1 MKTICQRCNRPIFST
16 PAATVKTR
24 SGVKAYGPKCAR
36 IMGLTEAAARTRAI
50 QAAPKRRKTAEET
63 QLELELEEATA

>member
-1 MKTICQRCNRPIFST
+1 MKCARCNRPIFKT

-24 SGVKAYGPKCAR
+24 HGVAAYGPKCASL
-36 IMGLTEAAARTRAI
+36 MGLTEAAARARAI

>member
-1 MKTICQRCNRPIFST
+1 MKCQRCRRPIFKT

-24 SGVKAYGPKCAR
+24 SGVKAYGPRCAR

-63 QLELELEEATA
+63 QLELELEDATA

>member
-1 MKTICQRCNRPIFST
+1 MKCQRCRRPIFKT

-24 SGVKAYGPKCAR
+24 RGVMAYGPTCAR
-36 IMGLTEAAARTRAI
+36 YMGLTESAARTRAI

-63 QLELELEEATA
+63 QLELELEGVEA

>member
-1 MKTICQRCNRPIFST
+1 MKCQRCRRPIFKT

-24 SGVKAYGPKCAR
+24 RGVMAYGPTCAR

-63 QLELELEEATA
+63 QLELELEGAEA

>member
-1 MKTICQRCNRPIFST
+1 MKCQRCRRPIFST

-36 IMGLTEAAARTRAI
+36 IMGLTESAARTRAI

-63 QLELELEEATA
+63 QLELELETEEVTA